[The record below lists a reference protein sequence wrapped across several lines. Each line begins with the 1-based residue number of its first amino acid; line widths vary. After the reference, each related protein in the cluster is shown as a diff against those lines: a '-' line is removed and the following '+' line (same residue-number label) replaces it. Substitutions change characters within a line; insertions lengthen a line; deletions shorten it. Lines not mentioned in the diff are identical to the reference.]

1 MFKSGSSDSKDALGI
16 VAQASY
22 GSTDEP
28 AGRFGGDAELFA
40 NFSKALAFTV
50 DESEAGFDSES
61 SASVKRV

>member
-1 MFKSGSSDSKDALGI
+1 MCTSRWSDSEDALGI
-16 VAQASY
+16 VAKASY

-28 AGRFGGDAELFA
+28 ASRFGGDAELFT